1 MKTVNSHQ
9 SSMTRL
15 RQQILVPIFIAI
27 IFTISLGIGTAS
39 AKLTAKANHDHI
51 NIDFFYH
58 GSTVSIS
65 GVTDPGTEL
74 IIKVASPEGHEAL
87 KEKGKVGGILWMNVG
102 TKKFEN
108 VPNLYSI
115 HSARKIDDMLSREDQ
130 DRYVIGYPALSR
142 HVEIDPVTSAD
153 EKAKWFDEFLR
164 YKERSNLYTATDGKI
179 EMKEKDGEQSYYI
192 LTQWPYQAPPGDYIV
207 TVYAVK
213 DGKVVDQAESRV
225 QVSQAGLVKTLAGM
239 AKSNAALYGFISIVS
254 ALGAGFGVGLVFR
267 KGGGAH

>member
-1 MKTVNSHQ
+1 MKTVNREQ
-9 SSMTRL
+9 SSMIRSGQ
-15 RQQILVPIFIAI
+15 RILTLISIFIILLIA
-27 IFTISLGIGTAS
+27 SAETAS
-39 AKLTAKANHDHI
+39 AKLTARANHDHI

-58 GSTVSIS
+58 GSTVSVS

-74 IIKVASPEGHEAL
+74 IIKIASPEGHEAL

-115 HSARKIDDMLSREDQ
+115 HSARKLDEMLNREEQ

-142 HVEIDPVTSAD
+142 HAEIDPVTSAD
-153 EKAKWFDEFLR
+153 EKAKWFDEFLK

-179 EMKEKDGEQSYYI
+179 EMTEKDGEQAYYI

-225 QVSQAGLVKTLAGM
+225 QVEQAGLVKTLAGM